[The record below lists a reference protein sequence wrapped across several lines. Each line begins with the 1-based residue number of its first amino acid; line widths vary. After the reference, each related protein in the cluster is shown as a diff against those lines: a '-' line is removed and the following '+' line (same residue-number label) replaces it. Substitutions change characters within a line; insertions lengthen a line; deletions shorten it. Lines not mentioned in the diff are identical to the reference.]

1 VIAMRE
7 LQRLHRDCVAFRR
20 REHARRAGAALVL
33 ASLLALFLSQP
44 FHASAP
50 FGAPQ
55 PGLPTAAVSVASS
68 ALISQAAHD
77 ADLCSMCR
85 ATAQTRL
92 GLRLALRLGEIAA
105 DRPCLALH
113 LPAPVPA
120 KAAPQLRQAQP
131 RAPPASLPL
140 LQA

>member
-1 VIAMRE
+1 MRE
-7 LQRLHRDCVAFRR
+7 LQRLRRHCLAFRR
-20 REHARRAGAALVL
+20 QEGARKAGASLVL

-44 FHASAP
+44 FHASAL

-55 PGLPTAAVSVASS
+55 EGLATTAVAAASGP
-68 ALISQAAHD
+68 LPSQAAHD

-113 LPAPVPA
+113 PPAPVPVR
-120 KAAPQLRQAQP
+120 AAPPLRQAQP

>member
-1 VIAMRE
+1 MRE
-7 LQRLHRDCVAFRR
+7 FRRLHRRCVAFRR
-20 REHARRAGAALVL
+20 QVGASLVL
-33 ASLLALFLSQP
+33 ASLLALFLGQP
-44 FHASAP
+44 FHATAP

-55 PGLPTAAVSVASS
+55 QAPATTTVAVASS
-68 ALISQAAHD
+68 TLPSQAAAHD

-92 GLRLALRLGEIAA
+92 GLRSALRLGEIAA

-113 LPAPVPA
+113 LPAPVPV
-120 KAAPQLRQAQP
+120 KAAPLLRQAQP

>member
-1 VIAMRE
+1 MRE
-7 LQRLHRDCVAFRR
+7 LQRLRRHCVAFLRQ
-20 REHARRAGAALVL
+20 ECARKAGASLVL
-33 ASLLALFLSQP
+33 ASLLALLLSQP
-44 FHASAP
+44 FHASAL

-55 PGLPTAAVSVASS
+55 EGLPTTSVAAASGPPVP
-68 ALISQAAHD
+68 SQDAHD

-113 LPAPVPA
+113 PPAPVPV
-120 KAAPQLRQAQP
+120 KAAPPLRQAQP
-131 RAPPASLPL
+131 RAPPASLAL